1 MKSCCQPAKG
11 RFSSGHEATP
21 TLGMAIEQKQ
31 HLNQRKKRMKYAL
44 KYALALVL
52 SACGWQ
58 KTLEPAALEQLYAQP
73 LSAPEKPLRV
83 FHIGHSLVG
92 KNMPAMLEQLAGAGH
107 YYRSQLGWGAS
118 LQSHWEPD
126 MPVNGSEV
134 ENAHD
139 RYQDAKVAVAEGSF
153 DALVLTEAVEI
164 KDSIKYFDSPKYI
177 QRWARDAHAANRAIR
192 VYLYETWHPLDDPD
206 GWLNRLDRDLGT
218 YWEGVLLAQGLA
230 HGDTGGPV
238 YVIPAG
244 QVMAAFVRRVDQVG
258 GLPGLRSREDLF
270 HREADGKQDMIHLS
284 DQGSYLVA
292 LTHYAVLYHRNPFG
306 LPYQLKRAGGSAA
319 DAPTEEVARLMQ
331 EVVWEVV
338 TRYPK
343 TGVKQAER

>member
-1 MKSCCQPAKG
+1 MKHG
-11 RFSSGHEATP
+11 
-21 TLGMAIEQKQ
+21 
-31 HLNQRKKRMKYAL
+31 L

-58 KTLEPAALEQLYAQP
+58 KTLDPAALQQLYAEP

-92 KNMPAMLEQLAGAGH
+92 RNMPAMLEQLAGAGH
-107 YYRSQLGWGAS
+107 DHRSQLGWGAS

-126 MPVNGSEV
+126 IPVKGSEV

-139 RYQDAKVAVAEGSF
+139 RYQEAKGAVESGSF
-153 DALVLTEAVEI
+153 DVLVLTEAVEI

-177 QRWARDAHAANRAIR
+177 RRWAQDARKANPAMR

-206 GWLNRLDRDLGT
+206 GWLNRLDRDLGA

-244 QVMAAFVRRVDQVG
+244 QVMARFVRKLEQSG
-258 GLPGLRSREDLF
+258 GFPGLSSREDLF
-270 HREADGKQDMIHLS
+270 ARLPDGQQDMIHLN
-284 DQGSYLVA
+284 DVGMYLVA
-292 LTHYAVLYHRNPFG
+292 LTHYAVLYHRNPAG
-306 LPYQLKRAGGSAA
+306 LPHQLLRADGSPANAPSEAA
-319 DAPTEEVARLMQ
+319 ARAMQ

-338 TRYPK
+338 TQYPK
-343 TGVKQAER
+343 TGVNANLKH

>member
-1 MKSCCQPAKG
+1 MK
-11 RFSSGHEATP
+11 H
-21 TLGMAIEQKQ
+21 
-31 HLNQRKKRMKYAL
+31 AL
-44 KYALALVL
+44 KYALALAL

-58 KTLEPAALEQLYAQP
+58 KTLSPAALEQLYAEP
-73 LSAPEKPLRV
+73 LSQPEKPLRV

-92 KNMPAMLEQLAGAGH
+92 KNMPAMLEQMAGAGH
-107 YYRSQLGWGAS
+107 DHRSQLGWGAS

-126 MPVNGSEV
+126 IPVKGSEL
-134 ENAHD
+134 ENLHD
-139 RYQDAKVAVAEGSF
+139 KYQDAKAAIAGGSF

-177 QRWARDAHAANRAIR
+177 RRWARDARNANPAIR
-192 VYLYETWHPLDDPD
+192 VYLYETWHPLDDPA
-206 GWLNRLDRDLGT
+206 GWLNRLDHDLGA

-244 QVMAAFVRRVDQVG
+244 QVLAAFVRRMDRAG

-270 HREADGKQDMIHLS
+270 LRTPDGKQDMIHLN
-284 DQGSYLVA
+284 DVGMYLVA
-292 LTHYAVLYHRNPFG
+292 LTHYAVLYHRNPVG
-306 LPYQLKRAGGSAA
+306 LPHQLLRADGTAA
-319 DAPTEEVARLMQ
+319 DAPSEAAARVMQ

-338 TRYPK
+338 TQYPK
-343 TGVKQAER
+343 TGVKASKKE

>member
-1 MKSCCQPAKG
+1 MK
-11 RFSSGHEATP
+11 HT
-21 TLGMAIEQKQ
+21 
-31 HLNQRKKRMKYAL
+31 L
-44 KYALALVL
+44 KYALVLAL

-58 KTLEPAALEQLYAQP
+58 KTLSPAALEQLYVEP
-73 LSAPEKPLRV
+73 LAAPVKPLRV

-92 KNMPAMLEQLAGAGH
+92 KNIPSMLEQLAGAGH
-107 YYRSQLGWGAS
+107 DYRSQLGWGAS

-126 MPVNGSEV
+126 MPIKGSEV

-139 RYQDAKVAVAEGSF
+139 RYQDAKVAIASGKF

-164 KDSIKYFDSPKYI
+164 KDSIKYFDSPEYI
-177 QRWARDAHAANRAIR
+177 RRWARDARKANPAMR
-192 VYLYETWHPLDDPD
+192 VYLYETWHELDDPN
-206 GWLNRLDRDLGT
+206 GWLNRLDHDLGA

-244 QVMAAFVRRVDQVG
+244 QVMAAFVRRLDQAG

-270 HREADGKQDMIHLS
+270 NREPDGKQDMIHVN
-284 DQGSYLVA
+284 DIGGYLVA
-292 LTHYAVLYHRNPFG
+292 LTHYAVLYHRNPVG
-306 LPYQLKRAGGSAA
+306 LPYRLKRFDGSPA
-319 DAPTEEVARLMQ
+319 DAPTEEAARVMQ
-331 EVVWEVV
+331 EVVWDIV

-343 TGVKQAER
+343 TGVNRAR

>member
-1 MKSCCQPAKG
+1 MK
-11 RFSSGHEATP
+11 H
-21 TLGMAIEQKQ
+21 
-31 HLNQRKKRMKYAL
+31 AL
-44 KYALALVL
+44 KYALALLL

-58 KTLEPAALEQLYAQP
+58 KTLEPAALEQLYKEP
-73 LSAPEKPLRV
+73 LTAPQRPLRV

-92 KNMPAMLEQLAGAGH
+92 KNMPSMLEQLAGAGH
-107 YYRSQLGWGAS
+107 DYRSQLGWGAS

-126 MPVNGSEV
+126 IPVKGSEV

-139 RYQDAKVAVAEGSF
+139 RYQDAKVAVASGKF
-153 DALVLTEAVEI
+153 DALVLTESVEI
-164 KDSIKYFDSPKYI
+164 KNAIKYYDSPEYI
-177 QRWARDAHAANRAIR
+177 RRWARDARKANPTIR
-192 VYLYETWHPLDDPD
+192 VYLYETWHPLDDPE
-206 GWLNRLDRDLGT
+206 GWLNRLDRDLGA

-244 QVMAAFVRRVDQVG
+244 QVMAAFVRRVDKAG

-270 HREADGKQDMIHLS
+270 HKEPDGKQDMIHVS
-284 DQGSYLVA
+284 DIGSYLVA
-292 LTHYAVLYHRNPFG
+292 LTHYAVLYHRNPIG
-306 LPYQLKRAGGSAA
+306 LPYRLLRSDGTPA
-319 DAPTEEVARLMQ
+319 DAPSEAAARVMQ

-343 TGVKQAER
+343 TGVQQAR